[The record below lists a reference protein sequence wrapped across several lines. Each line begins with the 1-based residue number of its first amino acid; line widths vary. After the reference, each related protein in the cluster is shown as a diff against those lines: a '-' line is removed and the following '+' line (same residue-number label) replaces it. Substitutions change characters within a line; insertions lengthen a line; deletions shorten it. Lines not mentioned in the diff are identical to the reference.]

1 MKKSTSAFLF
11 LIVLGYSTNAQKF
24 TLLPQAGLETSK
36 TLLKYN
42 NLPSFAPQA
51 VQLSPRLGVRMDYAF
66 KKIGGPYLGVTTS
79 RSTVAVN
86 FSTPEAGMN
95 VTNVSTGAMQ
105 LRLEAGYQISSK
117 PIYLNKS
124 GAAKKTAAL
133 IAQRA
138 AAIAAA
144 QKAASSRSRCGG
156 YSSRYRSEAYNNSL
170 SKLAAPIT
178 PVKGWYMSI
187 QPSVGLAYLPSIKS
201 SVSTQMQDSKTGI
214 NYIAG
219 NMRSA
224 FVAGTGF
231 EFGENSDKKFNVSIQ
246 YIKGIGNLDTRSVST
261 ISGSKTTTTMLGS
274 SVSGWNVSL
283 GVPISLSKKKAAVK
297 PMPIMQVQER
307 KIEQPQQRSRCGQY
321 RSIRSL

>member
-11 LIVLGYSTNAQKF
+11 CVVLGYAANAQKF
-24 TLLPQAGLETSK
+24 TLLPQVGLETSK
-36 TLLKYN
+36 TLLQYN
-42 NLPSFAPQA
+42 SLPSFAPKA
-51 VQLSPRLGVRMDYAF
+51 VQLSPRLGIRMDYAF
-66 KKIGGPYLGVTTS
+66 KKIGGPYLGVSTS
-79 RSTVAVN
+79 RSSVAVN
-86 FSTPEAGMN
+86 FSSPESGMN

-144 QKAASSRSRCGG
+144 QKAASSRSRCGS
-156 YSSRYRSEAYNNSL
+156 YCSRYRSEAYNNSL

-178 PVKGWYMSI
+178 PVKGWYVAI
-187 QPSVGLAYLPSIKS
+187 QPSVGLAYIPFLKS
-201 SVSTQMQDSKTGI
+201 SVSTQMQDSKTSI
-214 NYIAG
+214 NYVAG
-219 NMRSA
+219 NMSSA

-231 EFGENSDKKFNVSIQ
+231 EFGENTDKKFNVSIQ

-261 ISGSKTTTTMLGS
+261 VSGSKSTTTTLGS

-283 GVPISLSKKKAAVK
+283 GIPISLSKKKAVVK
-297 PMPIMQVQER
+297 PVPVMQER
-307 KIEQPQQRSRCGQY
+307 KIIQPQQRSRCGQY
-321 RSIRSL
+321 YRSFQSL